1 MSKCTCCWYRPTAV
15 YDTVIYTDCQHRT
28 RCFLAANPPF
38 LSSPSVSAAF
48 FFFFFPRRDAQ
59 HFSRS
64 EIHLF
69 FIAPC
74 VDCKIRSHG
83 GHQIFT
89 AAVRPWNWIQAV
101 CVEMCKK
108 KKKKNI
114 LSLVFMSALP
124 LSCFFFFYSVI
135 YLFLNYWIFTQSS
148 YSDAACPVLKLYT
161 REFLY
166 FLSIF
171 LKKTSS
177 ARRPSL
183 RESCCF
189 WGLF

>member
-1 MSKCTCCWYRPTAV
+1 MIPW
-15 YDTVIYTDCQHRT
+15 YTDCQHRT

-108 KKKKNI
+108 KKKKSF
-114 LSLVFMSALP
+114 LWYLCLLCLYLVFFSFIVWFICSWITEFSHSPPIQTQLAQFSSCTLESFYIFWAFFKKKHP
-124 LSCFFFFYSVI
+124 LHVGLHWGRAAVFEGCFKFKWKSFR
-135 YLFLNYWIFTQSS
+135 L
-148 YSDAACPVLKLYT
+148 
-161 REFLY
+161 
-166 FLSIF
+166 
-171 LKKTSS
+171 
-177 ARRPSL
+177 
-183 RESCCF
+183 
-189 WGLF
+189 